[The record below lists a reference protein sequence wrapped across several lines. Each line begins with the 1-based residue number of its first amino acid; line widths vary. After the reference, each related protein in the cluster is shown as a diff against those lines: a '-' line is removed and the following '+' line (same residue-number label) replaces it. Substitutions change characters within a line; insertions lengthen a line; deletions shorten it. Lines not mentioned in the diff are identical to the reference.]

1 MLQNLHL
8 RCLTE
13 FHCMKSVQIR
23 SFFCSVFSCIP
34 TEYGDLL
41 RKSSYSVQVQE
52 NTNQKK
58 LRILILFTQCSEYAL
73 GQILE
78 ICTAQNKV
86 FFLGIYVINTSES
99 FSFCKNSLPQ
109 ILRILFVFFFCNISR
124 NQEIKYTCCV
134 KILQIWSFFW
144 SVFSRVQ
151 TEYGDLWNKYP
162 YSVQIRENKDQKKLR
177 IWKLFTQ

>member
-1 MLQNLHL
+1 MLQNRHL

-13 FHCMKSVQIR
+13 FYCMKSVQIR

-41 RKSSYSVQVQE
+41 RKSSYSVQAQE

-58 LRILILFTQCSEYAL
+58 LRILTLFTHCSEYAL
-73 GQILE
+73 GQVLE

-99 FSFCKNSLPQ
+99 FSFCKNSSPQ
-109 ILRILFVFFFCNISR
+109 ILRILYFFLQYITKPR
-124 NQEIKYTCCV
+124 NQIPTLCENTPNME
-134 KILQIWSFFW
+134 FFL
-144 SVFSRVQ
+144 V
-151 TEYGDLWNKYP
+151 
-162 YSVQIRENKDQKKLR
+162 R
-177 IWKLFTQ
+177 IFACPD